1 MKPTIIPGYKGVMP
15 LDLSGVDP
23 KYYDIIIKQHE
34 EDIKE
39 YNKYQD
45 TLPKKLKYENTTE
58 KAMNLL
64 KKDREWLA
72 RIANKN
78 RLEEIEKDKKYYEGK
93 IRYLQYQQF
102 K

>member
-1 MKPTIIPGYKGVMP
+1 MKPTIIPGYKGIMP

-23 KYYDIIIKQHE
+23 KYHENMIKQHH

-39 YNKYQD
+39 YQEYQD